1 MNVSEKV
8 VEKSVNEQ
16 NGNKSM
22 KKNMDTIVK
31 LVAQKVEALNI
42 DLSEVSELVELVR
55 NISDLN
61 IKIQKLS
68 EERLY
73 KLNRAREIYE
83 KINGEAKTLLEFL
96 GLINVEEI
104 EKTIGI
110 KTQIAKTQTVKTTT
124 RAERGNGLTDKKI
137 VFDGKMYNMATYFCR
152 KHGIT
157 GGLKGLEEW
166 AKSQGRSVKIENDVI
181 YIV

>member
-1 MNVSEKV
+1 MAENV
-8 VEKSVNEQ
+8 
-16 NGNKSM
+16 GNAVLG
-22 KKNMDTIVK
+22 KKNMDTIAK
-31 LVAQKVEALNI
+31 LIMEKLSSLDI
-42 DLSEVSELVELVR
+42 DLSEIRELNEIAKEVVELNV
-55 NISDLN
+55 
-61 IKIQKLS
+61 KIQRIS

-73 KLNRAREIYE
+73 KLNRCKELYE
-83 KINGEAKTLLEFL
+83 KLNGEAKNILQVL

-104 EKTIGI
+104 ERVIGV
-110 KTQIAKTQTVKTTT
+110 KAQIAKTQTVKTTT

-157 GGLKGLEEW
+157 GGLPGLEQW

>member
-104 EKTIGI
+104 ERVIGV
-110 KTQIAKTQTVKTTT
+110 KAQIAKTQTIRT
-124 RAERGNGLTDKKI
+124 ERGNGVSDKKI
-137 VFDGKMYNMATYFCR
+137 VYNGKMYNMATYFM
-152 KHGIT
+152 KKMGIS
-157 GGLKGLEEW
+157 GGLRGLEEW
-166 AKSQGRSVKIENDVI
+166 AKARGLTLKVENDVI
-181 YIV
+181 YIA